1 MAPLN
6 GDDLKTG
13 QTGSSGSNS
22 NSTISKDGV
31 ETGTRPKQAPEPPP
45 QSAKPKKQVK
55 IDDSSAGDG
64 VKRRPRVRRA
74 GSNLPSDYNTVVK
87 RNVDKRKAIF
97 VEEDDEVFEQSISDM
112 TEEEKAAAR
121 NTRENYKNAASP
133 KTAVKRRNSLKVSDY
148 KRLGQDDENYS
159 SDEEKTET
167 ELKRGG
173 SLRGGSPGK
182 PLVRSDSISDEKTVF
197 RRSDSISRH
206 RSEWILGAGKGAL
219 QKENET
225 TDISALRG
233 GLKGIIGADDFDKH
247 ATDVKLEVQNLKS
260 TFSTYRSSGT
270 ILVGKTVSPGYSF
283 IPKGESDFDVW
294 KRKREEAKKL
304 LESQKPTPQQPVVTP
319 EPERITSTPISHTK
333 VTEPAPPTETVTSIP
348 IPTPIPTPQY
358 ASPIPTPTPVKK
370 VAPPKPSRKEVKR
383 REGYIIVGFPNIP
396 ISNIRLK
403 HRVNEHAVCSFDCI
417 IYAGDRAL
425 INGDVASFME
435 LYFDSTFKDIQIA
448 TPDGRITLFEGGVY
462 SVSLEEGDKD
472 SIADVA
478 SFMELYFDSTFKDI
492 QIATPDGRI
501 TLFEGGVYSVS
512 LEEGDK
518 DSIAYTLKVFCM
530 SRSYFFDNYSQTYIN
545 INSDASL
552 YKLLTE
558 GLKITDTPNNNV
570 PAQISFSDEFKEFK
584 AYDLPSIAESCSY
597 RETIWGCLRRVSQT
611 LNSPLVARYSGE
623 NTMMQIGWID
633 QPNDKTDHE
642 LQIDPVITSTT
653 AQEYGRFRVSH
664 AASFGEKVRDSYVSG
679 ITGQY
684 LDCIVILTKAILRVG
699 DYITLRYNDDSE
711 YMYEMYNKN
720 YRGLNIKFRVLGV
733 ELYNVKDSL
742 DVFCRA
748 YIASSS
754 EMKGVLIPAIFEKL
768 DRESSEK
775 DCAISTFA
783 TMDDITLSSG
793 RAYIASSS
801 EMKGVLIPA
810 IFEKL
815 DRESSEKDCAISTFA
830 TMDDI
835 TLSSGL
841 SYFKDTGFRPSLIKP
856 ISNSTSIFFP
866 AKLQYISAID
876 MDSYYRTLRSGMPN
890 SKFKNRDPLSSIDI
904 DIDRGD
910 ELRNKE
916 LETFYAYAIPINMK
930 GEFML
935 PSTLDEANEPIP
947 FDMLIPNAINEE
959 SHYGIYPKNS
969 TDIMAS
975 LQQQNDKGIVLTNIY
990 PINDSTDSAD
1000 AKSKYRFKVK
1010 DNQVISDSSFEMK
1023 KGDDSDNAH
1032 LQIAS
1037 GDVNISSDII
1047 NLESEKL
1054 IYMRATGELNLSS
1067 TQDLKIISNN
1077 QPILNVGAAD
1087 IKTVKIINLESEK
1100 LIYMRATGELNLSST
1115 QDLKIISN
1123 NQPILNV
1130 GAADIKTVKGIEK
1143 E

>member
-13 QTGSSGSNS
+13 QPGSTGSNNNMNS
-22 NSTISKDGV
+22 NSTVSKDGV
-31 ETGTRPKQAPEPPP
+31 PTGTRPKQQAPEPPP
-45 QSAKPKKQVK
+45 QSAKPKKQVR
-55 IDDSSAGDG
+55 IDENAASDG
-64 VKRRPRVRRA
+64 VKRRPRVKRD

-87 RNVDKRKAIF
+87 RNVDRRKGIF
-97 VEEDDEVFEQSISDM
+97 VESDDEVFEKSIEDM
-112 TEEEKAAAR
+112 TEEEKTAAR
-121 NTRENYKNAASP
+121 KTRENYKNVASS
-133 KTAVKRRNSLKVSDY
+133 KTVVTRRNSLKVSDY

-159 SDEEKTET
+159 SDEEKKET

-173 SLRGGSPGK
+173 SLKGGSPGK
-182 PLVRSDSISDEKTVF
+182 PLVRSDSIIDDKEIF
-197 RRSDSISRH
+197 GRSDSLSKH

-219 QKENET
+219 KQENET

-233 GLKGIIGADDFDKH
+233 GLQGIIGADDFDKH
-247 ATDVKLEVQNLKS
+247 ATDVKLDVQNLKS

-270 ILVGKTVSPGYSF
+270 ILVGKTTSHGYSF
-283 IPKGESDFDVW
+283 IPKSESEFDIW

-304 LESQKPTPQQPVVTP
+304 LESQKPTPQQPIISP
-319 EPERITSTPISHTK
+319 EPEKIISTPISHVK
-333 VTEPAPPTETVTSIP
+333 VTEPAPPTETATSIP

-358 ASPIPTPTPVKK
+358 SSPIPTPTPVKK
-370 VAPPKPSRKEVKR
+370 VAPPKPSKKEVKR

-396 ISNIRLK
+396 ISNIKLK

-417 IYAGDRAL
+417 IYAGDKAL

-435 LYFDSTFKDIQIA
+435 FYFEA
-448 TPDGRITLFEGGVY
+448 
-462 SVSLEEGDKD
+462 
-472 SIADVA
+472 
-478 SFMELYFDSTFKDI
+478 TFKDI

-518 DSIAYTLKVFCM
+518 DSIAYTLKVYCM

-552 YKLLTE
+552 YKLLIE
-558 GLKITDTPNNNV
+558 GLKIKDVPNNNV

-642 LQIDPVITSTT
+642 LQVDSVITSTT
-653 AQEYGRFRVSH
+653 ASEFGRFRVSH
-664 AASFGEKVRDSYVSG
+664 SASFGEKVRDSYVSG
-679 ITGQY
+679 TTGQY
-684 LDCIVILTKAILRVG
+684 LDCIVIVTKAILRVG
-699 DYITLRYNDDSE
+699 DYITLRYNYDSE

-733 ELYNVKDSL
+733 ELYNIKDSL

-768 DRESSEK
+768 DKESLQK

-783 TMDDITLSSG
+783 TI
-793 RAYIASSS
+793 
-801 EMKGVLIPA
+801 
-810 IFEKL
+810 
-815 DRESSEKDCAISTFA
+815 
-830 TMDDI
+830 DDI

-866 AKLQYISAID
+866 AKLQYISAMD
-876 MDSYYRTLRSGMPN
+876 MDSYYRTLRTGMPN
-890 SKFKNRDPLSSIDI
+890 SKFKNRDPLSSINI

-910 ELRNKE
+910 EIGNKE

-930 GEFML
+930 GELML

-959 SHYGIYPKNS
+959 SHYGIYPKNA

-990 PINDSTDSAD
+990 PINDGTDSSD
-1000 AKSKYRFKVK
+1000 VKSKYRFKVS
-1010 DNQVISDSSFEMK
+1010 NNEVMSDSSFEMK

-1037 GDVNISSDII
+1037 GNVNISSDII

-1067 TQDLKIISNN
+1067 TQDLKI
-1077 QPILNVGAAD
+1077 V
-1087 IKTVKIINLESEK
+1087 
-1100 LIYMRATGELNLSST
+1100 
-1115 QDLKIISN
+1115 SN